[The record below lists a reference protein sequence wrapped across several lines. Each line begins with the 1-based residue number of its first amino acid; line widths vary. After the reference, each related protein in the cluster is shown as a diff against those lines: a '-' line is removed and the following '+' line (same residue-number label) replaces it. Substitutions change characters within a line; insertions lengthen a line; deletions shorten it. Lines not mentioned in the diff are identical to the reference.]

1 VPLARQGEAR
11 MIISRP
17 RPLPTSD
24 QQPTSLADVRLA
36 VLRAVAYSDIFDY
49 APDHETLYRS
59 LEYPG
64 ITRPCFEQTLQ
75 QMQAERAII
84 ADGEHY
90 MLAGRET
97 LAATWR
103 RRQRCS
109 AWKKRQARRY
119 IALIRALPFIH
130 MVAITGTLAAES
142 AEAADDIDLFL
153 ITAPG
158 RVWLARA
165 LTVVVVRLAAL
176 SGVTLCPNYLIAA
189 DALELSERNLYTAR
203 ELVQMQP
210 LYGAAWYRQLR
221 DCNRWTLEYL
231 PNAELDTSSTALP
244 LDRLAAPIRLGKWLG
259 ERMLGGNAGAALD
272 RWEMRRKVRKLL
284 HVRAPAVPEETSF
297 SPAQCKGHFEG
308 HATRILQRF
317 HERVAALL
325 AEQKE

>member
-1 VPLARQGEAR
+1 

-17 RPLPTSD
+17 RPLLISD
-24 QQPTSLADVRLA
+24 QEPATSADVRLA
-36 VLRAVAYSDIFDY
+36 ILRALAYADIFDF
-49 APDHETLYRS
+49 APDRSALYQA

-64 ITRPCFEQTLQ
+64 ISYARFEQTLQ
-75 QMQAERAII
+75 EMQAEGAII
-84 ADGEHY
+84 ADGERS
-90 MLAGRET
+90 MLAGR
-97 LAATWR
+97 AALSTTWR

-109 AWKKRQARRY
+109 ALKKQSAYRY
-119 IALIRALPFIH
+119 TALIRCLPFIR

-142 AEAADDIDLFL
+142 AEASDDIDLFL
-153 ITAPG
+153 ITEPG

-210 LYGAAWYRQLR
+210 LFGAAWHHQFRA
-221 DCNRWTLEYL
+221 CNRWALDYL
-231 PNAELDTSSTALP
+231 PNAEIEPFPAALP
-244 LDRLAAPIRLGKWLG
+244 LDHMLPLARLCKWLG
-259 ERMLGGNAGAALD
+259 ERLLGGNLGAALD

-284 HVRAPAVPEETSF
+284 QGRAPAVPEEASF
-297 SPAQCKGHFEG
+297 SPAECKGHFEG

-317 HERVAALL
+317 HERVAALPVTP
-325 AEQKE
+325 EE